1 MTCDPCEKEPLSDRL
16 QSRKLMVSLIG
27 MIIVLLLL
35 AIGGHFALEASLLT
49 TAIQSITVLAT
60 GYSLSQAIVDKK

>member
-1 MTCDPCEKEPLSDRL
+1 
-16 QSRKLMVSLIG
+16 MVSLIG